1 MIRRLQQRVKKYFG
15 RMNFNKIKKLS
26 LVQKITWIITL
37 VLIVP
42 IGVVCVFYYRGF
54 QTSLLNDANIKLKE
68 TLNYMET
75 SMDTNLDTI
84 DAVIHELDY
93 RQEFSYFLDGENVLS
108 EKEQTYYI
116 SSVQGEL
123 INIRYLYPNKFY
135 YIAVFSS
142 NTQVE
147 DKFERQYNLADLK
160 NKSYYNE
167 ILNAPDNISYG
178 MVRNSEFKSSNL
190 NVGDLNLDHKGI
202 QVLPIYLKIYNLSTR
217 QIVGVIEVDM
227 EITKLVREENL
238 PVTENMA
245 DYLLFNQ
252 NNQMIYQTGT
262 LKTEDFADLKFK
274 KEKDIIDYRIGNKTY
289 MLAYSRCENTG
300 LMRAVIIAKHNVL
313 AYSNSIILNVI
324 MVALSSMLIVFA
336 LIYWITKRMLK
347 RLVVLDEMMAK
358 IEGGDFDV
366 SIQDNGEA
374 DEIAR
379 ISRSFNRMASRLHL
393 VLRSAIE
400 KEKAQKEAELKAL
413 QAQINPHF
421 LYNTLENMRMQ
432 CEMDEYYSL
441 GENLAALGD
450 MFRYS
455 IKWGSNQ
462 VPFELEWANLENYIS
477 IMKMRFDEDM
487 NCIMECE
494 EQIRHIIVPKLL
506 LQPLVE
512 NSFNHGF
519 RGSFPPWR
527 ITIRAFLQQDKL
539 MIEIEDNGSGIREER
554 LQQIRLAMREKRS
567 IEASEGERNSIGII
581 NVQQRLE
588 MICKEGSKI
597 EISSQSGVGTKI
609 VITIILEE
617 E

>member
-1 MIRRLQQRVKKYFG
+1 
-15 RMNFNKIKKLS
+15 
-26 LVQKITWIITL
+26 L

-42 IGVVCVFYYRGF
+42 IGVVCIFYYREF
-54 QTSLLNDANIKLKE
+54 QTSLLNDANNKLKE
-68 TLNYMET
+68 TLTYMET
-75 SMDTNLDTI
+75 SMNTNLDTI
-84 DAVIHELDY
+84 DAVIHELNY
-93 RQEFSYFLDGENVLS
+93 RQEFSYFLDEKNMLS
-108 EKEQTYYI
+108 EREQTYYI

-147 DKFERQYNLADLK
+147 DKFERQYKLEDLK
-160 NKSYYNE
+160 KKPYYKE
-167 ILNAPDNISYG
+167 ILDASNSMSYG
-178 MVRNSEFKSSNL
+178 MVRNSEFKSSNI
-190 NVGDLNLDHKGI
+190 NVKDLNLDKKGI
-202 QVLPIYLKIYNLSTR
+202 QVLPIYLKIYNLSTK

-227 EITKLVREENL
+227 EITKLIKEENL
-238 PVTENMA
+238 PVTETMA
-245 DYLLFNQ
+245 DYLLFDQ

-262 LKTEDFADLKFK
+262 FKTADFVNLTFK
-274 KEKDIIDYRIGNKTY
+274 NEKDIVDYKIGNKTY
-289 MLAYSRCENTG
+289 LLAYSRCGNTG

-313 AYSNSIILNVI
+313 AYSNSIIVNVI
-324 MVALSSMLIVFA
+324 LVAISSMLIVFA
-336 LIYWITKRMLK
+336 LIYWIIKKMLK

-379 ISRSFNRMASRLHL
+379 ISRSFNRMASRLHS

-432 CEMDEYYSL
+432 CEMDEYQNL
-441 GENLAALGD
+441 GDNLAALGD
-450 MFRYS
+450 LFRYS

-477 IMKMRFDEDM
+477 IMKMRFAEDM
-487 NCIMECE
+487 TCIMECE
-494 EQIRHIIVPKLL
+494 EHIGDIIVPKLL

-519 RGSFPPWR
+519 RGNFPPWR
-527 ITIRAFLQQDKL
+527 ITIRAFRQMDKL
-539 MIEIEDNGSGIREER
+539 IIEIEDNGSGIREER
-554 LQQIRLAMREKRS
+554 LQQIWQAMEEKRP
-567 IEASEGERNSIGII
+567 IEASERDRNSIGII
-581 NVQQRLE
+581 NVQQRLD

-597 EISSQSGVGTKI
+597 EISSKVKVGTKI